1 MQNKYNQKSLYVWTL
16 TLSHRRIFFMTNFVF
31 RIVDLISGK
40 QEKILFQSDKGQ
52 YKSGDTVK
60 FRVMVLDQ
68 DLKVIL
74 ADPDHFC
81 ISDPDTVLG
90 SKWRGTIQQ
99 MST

>member
-1 MQNKYNQKSLYVWTL
+1 MSVDSNTFTQKN
-16 TLSHRRIFFMTNFVF
+16 FFMIYFVF

-60 FRVMVLDQ
+60 FRVMILDQ

-74 ADPDHFC
+74 ADPD
-81 ISDPDTVLG
+81 PVG
-90 SKWRGTIQQ
+90 SGSFLPHRSGYG
-99 MST
+99 SR